1 MLAQKMSN
9 SVDVVLVCLGV
20 LFVRSS
26 RLSLFVTRDREG
38 GVRNLL
44 MVPSGALREVSR
56 RRIRGRSVQ

>member
-20 LFVRSS
+20 LSVRSS
-26 RLSLFVTRDREG
+26 GLSLFVTRDRKG